1 MQNKRILTQEEFK
14 ERAEHRDTLVNI
26 QAVLSTKPG
35 KDFVKYLFK
44 NFDVGEVPEIGLVGD
59 LLMDK
64 IGSMRAG
71 NALFKIVSE
80 ANFEIA
86 GQLLAQIEKEKYEEI
101 LRDTMSGN

>member
-1 MQNKRILTQEEFK
+1 
-14 ERAEHRDTLVNI
+14 
-26 QAVLSTKPG
+26 
-35 KDFVKYLFK
+35 
-44 NFDVGEVPEIGLVGD
+44 
-59 LLMDK
+59 MDK